1 MVKKLLFLVLFS
13 ALAYAGVEEKIKG
26 MLIGKISSQIV
37 WPKGHLQDEFRIG
50 IFGKSSITKE
60 IKKIYAKKKIKKKKV
75 VIMPVGSVSELK
87 KVDVLYIAKASSS
100 QIKAIVAFAQK
111 NGIVTISDAKGFTDK
126 EGIVQL
132 FTVSKKIKIKL
143 NNTVAKGSDLKIKKI
158 LLKLAK
164 DVK

>member
-1 MVKKLLFLVLFS
+1 M
-13 ALAYAGVEEKIKG
+13 
-26 MLIGKISSQIV
+26 
-37 WPKGHLQDEFRIG
+37 
-50 IFGKSSITKE
+50 
-60 IKKIYAKKKIKKKKV
+60 
-75 VIMPVGSVSELK
+75 LK

-100 QIKAIVAFAQK
+100 QIKAIVSFAQK

-126 EGIVQL
+126 AGIVQL